1 MGCCASK
8 QTNELSQRSEERRQQ
23 TPASTSDTFMNNVH
37 PSCGTDNESVDLAGA
52 LALLRSNILDP
63 FGAAHSDNRVDVK
76 DLLKKLKTV
85 LTFGSPST
93 IVAALCLL
101 STSKFT
107 DDKLSGEVVED
118 MLKKSFGEHQGSDSR
133 VSLTAVSSSS
143 RFKAWCAA
151 AGFDMTSVTNQD
163 IAQVQRAEIFNE
175 FEELSR
181 LCASGGAQSAMC
193 LLRSSWLQEQLA
205 EAQRTGTPFV
215 MPSRG
220 ALPEGASHSGTITKD
235 TVFILVLSYCWAGP
249 GQPDPRNKLLCDV
262 CRFLA
267 YLDDSRHFGDD
278 VPVFKEVNLG
288 DREVLLFWDYPCLY
302 QKSDTSTGG
311 VTFLQL
317 DSFERGLA
325 SINVLYG
332 HVETL
337 SLLCTQNY
345 PIVERKGYKESAW
358 PYFEMLVST
367 FIKDA
372 NMAVDL
378 PTALEWIRRVGSDPD
393 APESNRSIYWL
404 YQCVRRAERQLPVAP
419 DTFDGEIAHKHATNG
434 SDVDFLK
441 KKFRQTF
448 QAVMRPA
455 KKIDLKNVPGP
466 TPAQWRLFLE
476 VTLCECP
483 RLVHVDLSHNEAIT
497 DATLQPFAALH
508 DSLEFLSVGMSAGFR
523 GSLEPLRNLH
533 KLRELYLCGCVA
545 LEGSVEPLSGLQA
558 LVVVNLEACFG
569 LVAGLDLLS
578 ALPQLQFV
586 NTCDTQLDAA
596 SFVAQRQRV
605 LQLPE
610 AAVAIEAGGVVV
622 VGGCRV
628 LLYGDGTTPLCM
640 AAFNGQVKTVLR
652 LLSGRDGR
660 GGVEVDRAN
669 ASDGS
674 TPLVEA
680 ASHNFPEVVEVLLE
694 HRADA
699 NKGRHDG
706 GTPLMFAAQKGS
718 EQVAKLLLAKGADVN
733 EAEKQGKTPLYFASS
748 SGHKDVVVTLLA
760 AGADVNKAAQEGQTP
775 LIVAIYNG
783 HKDLVVTLLAA
794 GADVNKAEKAGQT
807 PLIVASQRGHKD
819 MVVTLL
825 AAGADVNKATQGQTP
840 LLFASKFGHK
850 DVVVTLLAAGADKT
864 AEWQGWNALSV
875 ARHLGHREISALLA

>member
-1 MGCCASK
+1 M
-8 QTNELSQRSEERRQQ
+8 
-23 TPASTSDTFMNNVH
+23 
-37 PSCGTDNESVDLAGA
+37 
-52 LALLRSNILDP
+52 DP

-76 DLLKKLKTV
+76 DLLQKLKTV
-85 LTFGSPST
+85 LTFGSPSS

-101 STSKFT
+101 STSQFA

-133 VSLTAVSSSS
+133 VSLIAVSSSS

-151 AGFDMTSVTNQD
+151 AGFNMTSVTNQD
-163 IAQVQRAEIFNE
+163 TAQQQRAEIFNE

-205 EAQRTGTPFV
+205 HAQRTGTPFIV
-215 MPSRG
+215 PSRG
-220 ALPEGASHSGTITKD
+220 ALPEGAAYSAPITKD
-235 TVFILVLSYCWAGP
+235 TVFIAVLSYCWAGP

-278 VPVFKEVNLG
+278 KPVFKAMNLG

-317 DSFERGLA
+317 DSFDRGLA

-332 HVETL
+332 HVGTL
-337 SLLCTQNY
+337 SLLCTQSY

-378 PTALEWIRRVGSDPD
+378 PTALEWIRRVGSNPVE
-393 APESNRSIYWL
+393 PEGNRSIYWL
-404 YQCVRRAERQLPVAP
+404 YQCVRRAKRQLPVAP
-419 DTFDGEIAHKHATNG
+419 DTFDGEIENKHATNG

-448 QAVMRPA
+448 QAVMGPA
-455 KKIDLKNVPGP
+455 KKIELMNVPGP

-483 RLVHVDLSHNEAIT
+483 RLVHVNLSRNEAIT

-508 DSLEFLSVGMSAGFR
+508 DSLKYLSVGMSAGFQ
-523 GSLEPLRNLH
+523 GSLEPLHKLH
-533 KLRELYLCGCVA
+533 KLRDLYLYGCFA

-558 LVVVNLEACFG
+558 LKMVDVEACFG
-569 LVAGLDLLS
+569 LVGGLDLLS
-578 ALPQLQFV
+578 ALPHLQFV
-586 NTCDTQLDAA
+586 NACDTQLDAA

-610 AAVAIEAGGVVV
+610 AAVAKEAGGAVV

-628 LLYGDGTTPLCM
+628 GRYGTETTPLWR
-640 AAFNGQVKTVLR
+640 AANDGQVETARR
-652 LLSGRDGR
+652 LLARRDGR
-660 GGVEVDRAN
+660 GGMEVDRAK

-674 TPLVEA
+674 TPLLMA
-680 ASHNFPEVVEVLLE
+680 ACQKFPEVVEVLLE

-699 NKGRHDG
+699 NKGRHG
-706 GTPLMFAAQKGS
+706 GFTPLLFAAQKGS
-718 EQVAKLLLAKGADVN
+718 VHVAKLLLAKGADVN
-733 EAEKQGKTPLYFASS
+733 
-748 SGHKDVVVTLLA
+748 
-760 AGADVNKAAQEGQTP
+760 KAAKEGQTP
-775 LIVAIYNG
+775 LC
-783 HKDLVVTLLAA
+783 LA
-794 GADVNKAEKAGQT
+794 
-807 PLIVASQRGHKD
+807 SR
-819 MVVTLL
+819 
-825 AAGADVNKATQGQTP
+825 
-840 LLFASKFGHK
+840 FGHK

-864 AEWQGWNALSV
+864 AEYQGWTALSI
-875 ARHLGHREISALLA
+875 ARQLGHREVTALLE

>member
-1 MGCCASK
+1 MDSCSRFDSESTMGFSASK
-8 QTNELSQRSEERRQQ
+8 QTNELSQRTEERRQQ

-52 LALLRSNILDP
+52 LALLRSNIVDP

-85 LTFGSPST
+85 LTFGSHSS
-93 IVAALCLL
+93 IMAALCLL
-101 STSKFT
+101 STSQFT

-118 MLKKSFGEHQGSDSR
+118 MLKKSFGEHQGSDTR

-151 AGFDMTSVTNQD
+151 AGFDITSVTQQD
-163 IAQVQRAEIFNE
+163 TAQQQRAEIFNE

-205 EAQRTGTPFV
+205 EAQRTGTPFI

-220 ALPEGASHSGTITKD
+220 ALPEGAAHSATITKD
-235 TVFILVLSYCWAGP
+235 TVFIVVLSYCWAGP

-267 YLDDSRHFGDD
+267 YLDCSRHFGDANPNSKAMS
-278 VPVFKEVNLG
+278 VG

-332 HVETL
+332 HVGTL
-337 SLLCTQNY
+337 SLLCTQSY

-378 PTALEWIRRVGSDPD
+378 PTALEWIRRVGSNPV
-393 APESNRSIYWL
+393 ESEHNKSIYWL

-419 DTFDGEIAHKHATNG
+419 DTFEGEILHKHATNG

-448 QAVMRPA
+448 RAVMGPA
-455 KKIDLKNVPGP
+455 KKIELMNVPGP

-476 VTLCECP
+476 VTLCECQ
-483 RLVHVDLSHNEAIT
+483 RLVHVNLSRNEAIT
-497 DATLQPFAALH
+497 DATLQPFAAVH
-508 DSLEFLSVGMSAGFR
+508 DSLKYLNVGMSAGFR
-523 GSLEPLRNLH
+523 GSLEPLRSLH
-533 KLRELYLCGCVA
+533 KLRELYLYGCVA
-545 LEGSVEPLSGLQA
+545 LEGSVEPLSGLHA
-558 LVVVNLEACFG
+558 LAAVDVEACFG
-569 LVAGLDLLS
+569 LVGGLDLLS
-578 ALPQLQFV
+578 ALPQLKVV
-586 NTCDTQLDAA
+586 NACDTQLDAA
-596 SFVAQRQRV
+596 SFVAKRQRV
-605 LQLPE
+605 LQLSG
-610 AAVAIEAGGVVV
+610 AAVAKKAGGAVV

-628 LLYGDGTTPLCM
+628 GRYGYEQTPLWSAADDGQVETARRLLAGRDGLGGVEVDLARASDGTTPLLQ
-640 AAFNGQVKTVLR
+640 AAFQ
-652 LLSGRDGR
+652 
-660 GGVEVDRAN
+660 
-669 ASDGS
+669 
-674 TPLVEA
+674 
-680 ASHNFPEVVEVLLE
+680 NFPEVVDVLLE

-699 NKGRHDG
+699 NKEKYNGF
-706 GTPLMFAAQKGS
+706 TPMLFAAYKGS
-718 EQVAKLLLAKGADVN
+718 VQVAKLLLAKGADVN
-733 EAEKQGKTPLYFASS
+733 
-748 SGHKDVVVTLLA
+748 
-760 AGADVNKAAQEGQTP
+760 KAA
-775 LIVAIYNG
+775 
-783 HKDLVVTLLAA
+783 
-794 GADVNKAEKAGQT
+794 KAGQT
-807 PLIVASQRGHKD
+807 PLPPRQQLRPQGRGGDASRRGRQQDGRVAGLDRTVCCTS
-819 MVVTLL
+819 
-825 AAGADVNKATQGQTP
+825 
-840 LLFASKFGHK
+840 FGPP
-850 DVVVTLLAAGADKT
+850 
-864 AEWQGWNALSV
+864 
-875 ARHLGHREISALLA
+875 

>member
-1 MGCCASK
+1 MDSCFRFDSESTMAFSASK
-8 QTNELSQRSEERRQQ
+8 QTNELSQRTEERRQQ

-37 PSCGTDNESVDLAGA
+37 PSCGIDNDSVDLAGA

-85 LTFGSPST
+85 LTFGSPSS

-101 STSKFT
+101 STSKFA

-118 MLKKSFGEHQGSDSR
+118 ILKKSFGEHQGSDSR

-151 AGFDMTSVTNQD
+151 AGFDMTSVTHQD
-163 IAQVQRAEIFNE
+163 TAQVQRAEIFNE

-205 EAQRTGTPFV
+205 EAQRTGTPFIV
-215 MPSRG
+215 PSRG
-220 ALPEGASHSGTITKD
+220 ALPEGAAHSAPITKD
-235 TVFILVLSYCWAGP
+235 TVFIVVLSYCWAGP

-262 CRFLA
+262 CPFLA
-267 YLDDSRHFGDD
+267 YLDDSRHFGDAN
-278 VPVFKEVNLG
+278 PTTKAMNLG

-332 HVETL
+332 HVGTL
-337 SLLCTQNY
+337 SLLCTQSY

-378 PTALEWIRRVGSDPD
+378 PTALEWIRRVGNNPV
-393 APESNRSIYWL
+393 ETKRNKSIYWL

-448 QAVMRPA
+448 RAVMGPA
-455 KKIDLKNVPGP
+455 KKIELMNVPGP
-466 TPAQWRLFLE
+466 TPAQWRLFFE

-483 RLVHVDLSHNEAIT
+483 RLVHVDLSRNEAIT
-497 DATLQPFAALH
+497 DATLQPFAALRN
-508 DSLEFLSVGMSAGFR
+508 SLKFLNVGMSAGFR
-523 GSLEPLRNLH
+523 GSLKPLRSLH
-533 KLRELYLCGCVA
+533 KMCFLYLYGCVA

-558 LVVVNLEACFG
+558 LVVVDLEACFG
-569 LVAGLDLLS
+569 LVGGFDLLS
-578 ALPQLQFV
+578 AMPQLQIV
-586 NTCDTQLDAA
+586 NACDTQLDAA

-610 AAVAIEAGGVVV
+610 ASVAKEARGAVV
-622 VGGCRV
+622 VGGCQVGR
-628 LLYGDGTTPLCM
+628 YGNDQTPLWT
-640 AAFNGQVKTVLR
+640 AADDGQVETARR
-652 LLSGRDGR
+652 LLAGRDGR
-660 GGVEVDRAN
+660 GGVEVDRAK
-669 ASDGS
+669 ASSGT
-674 TPLVEA
+674 TPLLQA
-680 ASHNFPEVVEVLLE
+680 AFQNFPEVVEVLLE
-694 HRADA
+694 YRADA
-699 NKGRHDG
+699 NNGKQRWFNSTDGGCSTGFRAGGQVAACKGR
-706 GTPLMFAAQKGS
+706 
-718 EQVAKLLLAKGADVN
+718 
-733 EAEKQGKTPLYFASS
+733 
-748 SGHKDVVVTLLA
+748 
-760 AGADVNKAAQEGQTP
+760 
-775 LIVAIYNG
+775 
-783 HKDLVVTLLAA
+783 
-794 GADVNKAEKAGQT
+794 
-807 PLIVASQRGHKD
+807 
-819 MVVTLL
+819 
-825 AAGADVNKATQGQTP
+825 
-840 LLFASKFGHK
+840 
-850 DVVVTLLAAGADKT
+850 
-864 AEWQGWNALSV
+864 
-875 ARHLGHREISALLA
+875 

>member
-1 MGCCASK
+1 MDSFFRFDSEFTMGCCASK
-8 QTNELSQRSEERRQQ
+8 QANELSQRTEERRQQ

-85 LTFGSPST
+85 LTFGSPSS

-101 STSKFT
+101 STSQFT

-133 VSLTAVSSSS
+133 VSLTAVSTSS

-151 AGFDMTSVTNQD
+151 AGFDMTTFTNQD
-163 IAQVQRAEIFNE
+163 TAQQQRAEIFNE

-193 LLRSSWLQEQLA
+193 LLRSSWLQQQLA
-205 EAQRTGTPFV
+205 EAQRTGTPFIV
-215 MPSRG
+215 PSRG
-220 ALPEGASHSGTITKD
+220 ALPDGAAHSAPITKD
-235 TVFILVLSYCWAGP
+235 TVFIVVLSYCWAGP
-249 GQPDPRNKLLCDV
+249 GQPDPRNMLLCDV
-262 CRFLA
+262 CRFFA
-267 YLDDSRHFGDD
+267 YLDCSRHFGDAD
-278 VPVFKEVNLG
+278 PIVKAMNLG

-302 QKSDTSTGG
+302 QKSDTSAGG

-332 HVETL
+332 HVGTL
-337 SLLCTQNY
+337 SLLCTKNY
-345 PIVERKGYKESAW
+345 PIKERPGYKESAW

-378 PTALEWIRRVGSDPD
+378 PTALEWIRRVGNNPLEIED
-393 APESNRSIYWL
+393 NRSIYWL

-441 KKFRQTF
+441 RKFRQTF
-448 QAVMRPA
+448 RAVMGPA
-455 KKIDLKNVPGP
+455 KKIDLMNVPGP

-483 RLVHVDLSHNEAIT
+483 RLVHVNLSRNEAIT

-508 DSLEFLSVGMSAGFR
+508 DSLEYLDVGMSAGFG
-523 GSLEPLRNLH
+523 GSLEPLRSLH
-533 KLRELYLCGCVA
+533 KLRDLYLYGCVA

-558 LVVVNLEACFG
+558 LALLDVEACFG
-569 LVAGLDLLS
+569 LVGGLDLLS

-586 NTCDTQLDAA
+586 NACDTQLDAA
-596 SFVAQRQRV
+596 CFVAKRQRV

-610 AAVAIEAGGVVV
+610 AAVAKEAGGAVV

-628 LLYGDGTTPLCM
+628 GRYGAEQTPLWR
-640 AAFNGQVKTVLR
+640 AANDGQVGTARR
-652 LLSGRDGR
+652 LLAGRDGR
-660 GGVEVDRAN
+660 GGVEVDRAE

-674 TPLVEA
+674 TPLVQA
-680 ASHNFPEVVEVLLE
+680 ACQNFPEVVEVLLE

-699 NKGRHDG
+699 NKGKHNG
-706 GTPLMFAAQKGS
+706 FTPLMVAAREGA

-733 EAEKQGKTPLYFASS
+733 
-748 SGHKDVVVTLLA
+748 
-760 AGADVNKAAQEGQTP
+760 KAAQ
-775 LIVAIYNG
+775 
-783 HKDLVVTLLAA
+783 
-794 GADVNKAEKAGQT
+794 AGQT
-807 PLIVASQRGHKD
+807 PLFLASCY
-819 MVVTLL
+819 
-825 AAGADVNKATQGQTP
+825 
-840 LLFASKFGHK
+840 GHK

-864 AEWQGWNALSV
+864 AEIAGLDRTVGCASF
-875 ARHLGHREISALLA
+875 GPP